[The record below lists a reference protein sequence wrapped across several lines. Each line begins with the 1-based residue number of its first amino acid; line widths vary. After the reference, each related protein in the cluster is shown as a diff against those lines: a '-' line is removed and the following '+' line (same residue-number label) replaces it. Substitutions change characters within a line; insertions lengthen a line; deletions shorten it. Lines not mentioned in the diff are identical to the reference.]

1 MGWFKIRQ
9 SKSQGWNSFSEKNMS
24 FSPLPQ
30 PTNNNKNHKPLKAIT
45 QGNKQ
50 GKQHTIVI
58 WIGSG
63 KPEGEGTHC
72 NSPER
77 NKILSQDGAVGVE
90 IKGKVGTVTREGQ
103 LTHS

>member
-1 MGWFKIRQ
+1 
-9 SKSQGWNSFSEKNMS
+9 MS

-30 PTNNNKNHKPLKAIT
+30 PTNNKNHKPLKVIT

-50 GKQHTIVI
+50 LEQHTIVRVFVI

-63 KPEGEGTHC
+63 KPGGEGTHG

-103 LTHS
+103 LTHSQTE